1 MISEPL
7 DKGLA
12 EDIENRVVRID
23 WPKKQLGEFFLKKY
37 EWDLLAARLVNIT
50 LTLL

>member
-1 MISEPL
+1 MIAEPL

-12 EDIENRVVRID
+12 EDIENKVVRID

-37 EWDLLAARLVNIT
+37 EWDLLAAR
-50 LTLL
+50 